1 MDMKKTEKGIKKFTS
16 AEKLSIIKE
25 VKQRGLKVTL
35 AKYDL
40 FPATYYYWKRKY
52 VVYGEEGLAPRTS
65 RDREAKIR
73 RLEKQNEQLKLLLA
87 EKELESKMKDEIIKK
102 KYPEWKR
109 RT

>member
-1 MDMKKTEKGIKKFTS
+1 MDMKKTEKGIYKFTS

-52 VVYGEEGLAPRTS
+52 VVYGE
-65 RDREAKIR
+65 
-73 RLEKQNEQLKLLLA
+73 
-87 EKELESKMKDEIIKK
+87 
-102 KYPEWKR
+102 
-109 RT
+109 